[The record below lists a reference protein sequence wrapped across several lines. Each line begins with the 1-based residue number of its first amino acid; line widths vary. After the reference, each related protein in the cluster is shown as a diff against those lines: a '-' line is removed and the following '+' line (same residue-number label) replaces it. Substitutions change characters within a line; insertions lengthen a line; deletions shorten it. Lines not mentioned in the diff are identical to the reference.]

1 MSEGSPWVAQT
12 YWGKVGV
19 RPTPDFVVLGCSS
32 VGSWLSLGGLVTVC
46 IPDAKSQ
53 QRGTK
58 ISQHGLMLW
67 TSSEVVHPLTGT
79 IYLNTHRGNV
89 PPLSALLWSVS
100 CCVKSWPENVWV
112 KGILRTAV
120 VSNNSRICDCVDGLK
135 WFRIYRCVFKTG
147 YLHTGWGRAF
157 KYHQMSLKLQGPT
170 DYIISSAHCEKHCQ
184 TLMRSGKNK

>member
-1 MSEGSPWVAQT
+1 MSAGSPWVAQT

-67 TSSEVVHPLTGT
+67 TSSEVVHPLTGK
-79 IYLNTHRGNV
+79 IYMNTHRGNV

-100 CCVKSWPENVWV
+100 CCVKSWPEDVWV

-120 VSNNSRICDCVDGLK
+120 VSNNRRICDCVDGLK
-135 WFRIYRCVFKTG
+135 WFRIYRYVF
-147 YLHTGWGRAF
+147 LR
-157 KYHQMSLKLQGPT
+157 L
-170 DYIISSAHCEKHCQ
+170 DIYIQVGAKHLNITKCH
-184 TLMRSGKNK
+184 